1 MTIRTR
7 ARTGEDAA
15 MPHSPAAGVT
25 CPSLYT
31 SGQACPLPES
41 LYPPHQPTTP
51 IRPPLPCRRHQYH
64 YLHQSAAVYIRSAN
78 YFDIWETI
86 FHQDLSADKT
96 KYELQNRLL

>member
-7 ARTGEDAA
+7 ARTGEVAAGAA
-15 MPHSPAAGVT
+15 MPHSG
-25 CPSLYT
+25 CRSH
-31 SGQACPLPES
+31 LPES

-51 IRPPLPCRRHQYH
+51 IRPPLPYRRHQYH
-64 YLHQSAAVYIRSAN
+64 YLHQSVGVYIRSAN

-96 KYELQNRLL
+96 KYELPFAVDDF